1 MFNAGFTDDEDGQ
14 DKDTSKKK
22 KKPKIQ
28 AKKPKTK
35 KDKTEKAPTSRL
47 CWDKIPEELKRW
59 PHDKDEDRGEWVRCQ
74 HPSCMK
80 KRPGGVKI
88 KQKGYFAFRWLRLQG
103 HINTV
108 DHMLAQHKCD
118 LHRQQ
123 CAV

>member
-35 KDKTEKAPTSRL
+35 KDKTEKAPGRL

-103 HINTV
+103 HINIV
-108 DHMLAQHKCD
+108 DHMNKD
-118 LHRQQ
+118 PSM
-123 CAV
+123 AVAWQ